1 MAKKNNLSF
10 TTRLWLCVFFVIIVC
25 VAGVIVGMYSAMNP
39 FERGLIVAA
48 VIVTTGM
55 VISTAIISKTI
66 HTVFGKNEGN
76 DSRNE
81 H

>member
-1 MAKKNNLSF
+1 MANKNNLSF
-10 TTRLWLCVFFVIIVC
+10 TTRLWLCVIFIFIIC
-25 VAGVIVGMYSAMNP
+25 VAGVIGGIYFAMNP

-55 VISTAIISKTI
+55 VISTSIISQTI
-66 HTVFGKNEGN
+66 HTVFGKNKGN
-76 DSRNE
+76 DSENE